1 MNASFEAPE
10 CTEKRKARFI
20 QGDRPEAGANLSM
33 TARENC
39 GYFFPKSKMRPKAG
53 GRRRKMWKASKDVWK
68 PCNQLKS
75 HKIAKALFG
84 KAWSKTREFWR
95 SLEKDLK
102 GAFIPPPLAPATSGL
117 RSSWIVIA
125 RREVAK
131 QPGVAFIRKRRSNEA
146 VRPAKGGLTDAK
158 AEGPFHPRGPAGGRC
173 GTGNDWERRRN
184 GNSRSTSPSRS
195 RVISFWAPPA
205 LAPPQE
211 RTPSAPH

>member
-1 MNASFEAPE
+1 
-10 CTEKRKARFI
+10 
-20 QGDRPEAGANLSM
+20 
-33 TARENC
+33 
-39 GYFFPKSKMRPKAG
+39 MRPKAG
-53 GRRRKMWKASKDVWK
+53 GRRRKIWKVSKGVWK

-131 QPGVAFIRKRRSNEA
+131 QPGVAFVRKRRSNEA
-146 VRPAKGGLTDAK
+146 VRPAKGGLTVWK
-158 AEGPFHPRGPAGGRC
+158 GGWLVSSKGTGRGPGAELAMI
-173 GTGNDWERRRN
+173 DRRL
-184 GNSRSTSPSRS
+184 
-195 RVISFWAPPA
+195 F
-205 LAPPQE
+205 
-211 RTPSAPH
+211 PHRL